1 MSCENKATSSAFLSN
16 HVKTANLCIIIDL
29 ALQAVEYIGFIKE
42 GYKEKKYAW
51 LGTSLAQALKI
62 CLKASTNKIT

>member
-29 ALQAVEYIGFIKE
+29 ALQTVEYIGFIKE
-42 GYKEKKYAW
+42 GYKEKKRNMR
-51 LGTSLAQALKI
+51 G
-62 CLKASTNKIT
+62 